1 MITIFNRKELI
12 MTYDMNIQSEIRN
25 ILASN
30 NVDYFINVQ
39 NVYSVTSDL
48 RSYEYKI
55 YVRKKDYDKA
65 CYLIKDV
72 FR

>member
-12 MTYDMNIQSEIRN
+12 MTYDMKIQSDVSN

-30 NVDYFINVQ
+30 NVDYFIKVS

-55 YVRKKDYDKA
+55 YVPSELSITNKKEA
-65 CYLIKDV
+65 FMPL
-72 FR
+72 

>member
-1 MITIFNRKELI
+1 
-12 MTYDMNIQSEIRN
+12 MTYDMKIQSDVSN

-30 NVDYFINVQ
+30 NVDYFIKVH
-39 NVYSVTSDL
+39 NVYSVTSNL

>member
-12 MTYDMNIQSEIRN
+12 MTYDMKIQSDVSN

-30 NVDYFINVQ
+30 NVDYFIKVS

-65 CYLIKDV
+65 CYLIKDA